1 MTLEPSDDEWSSESS
16 ESSEVH
22 DPMDPFAARA
32 SGSYAA
38 AVDAATV
45 SSAAAEA
52 GAHPAPTPDGL
63 TAPAG
68 WALVALAEG
77 ETRVISDCNFVVQL
91 NYFIPCFLSYS
102 VALFLT

>member
-1 MTLEPSDDEWSSESS
+1 MALQPSDDERSSESS
-16 ESSEVH
+16 ESSGKH
-22 DPMDPFAARA
+22 DPVDPFAARA

-38 AVDAATV
+38 AVDAATATV
-45 SSAAAEA
+45 EA
-52 GAHPAPTPDGL
+52 GPPLAPTPDEL
-63 TAPAG
+63 TALAG

-77 ETRVISDCNFVVQL
+77 ETRVISDCNFAVQL